1 MKNIS
6 HILQFIDSA
15 RFMASSLS
23 NLANDLSK
31 GIQRIKRKLGNDDEK
46 CKTCCIKYKNCNCF
60 LECTNFKDDLIKY
73 RSSGCNKSSQRKF
86 DKKLKERIFN
96 TYKFSN
102 HYNNEFILFFQ
113 KGVYP
118 YEYIN
123 DWAKLNEVSLPEKE
137 DFYSHL
143 NMEDIT
149 DPGYAYAKRVRE
161 DFEINLGEYHDLDI
175 QRDTLLLA
183 DVFENFKNMFLK
195 IYELD
200 PAKVLWAPRL
210 ALQAAWKWTKV
221 KLDLLISIDMLLM
234 VEKGIR
240 GGICSSV
247 YRCAKANNTWKIIK
261 KNKESSYLQYWDV
274 INLYGWAMSQK
285 LPVNNFEWTKESSQ
299 FNEDFIKNYNEES
312 NEGYFLEIDVQWNW
326 KLNLTRFKWNST
338 GNENNSFS

>member
-1 MKNIS
+1 MSTILYSSNRKKKFLTRIDKNEQTIKNIS
-6 HILQFIDSA
+6 RILQFIDSA

-23 NLANDLSK
+23 NLVNDLSK
-31 GIQRIKRKLGNDDEK
+31 EIQRIKSKLGNDDEK
-46 CKTCCIKYKNCNCF
+46 CKTCCTKNINCNCF

-73 RSSGCNKSSQRKF
+73 RCSSCNKSSQRKF

-102 HYNNEFILFFQ
+102 HDNNEFILFFP
-113 KGVYP
+113 KGVCP
-118 YEYIN
+118 YEYIT

-161 DFEINLGEYHDLDI
+161 DFEINLGEYHDLDV

-200 PAKVLWAPRL
+200 LTKVL
-210 ALQAAWKWTKV
+210 
-221 KLDLLISIDMLLM
+221 
-234 VEKGIR
+234 
-240 GGICSSV
+240 
-247 YRCAKANNTWKIIK
+247 
-261 KNKESSYLQYWDV
+261 
-274 INLYGWAMSQK
+274 
-285 LPVNNFEWTKESSQ
+285 
-299 FNEDFIKNYNEES
+299 
-312 NEGYFLEIDVQWNW
+312 
-326 KLNLTRFKWNST
+326 
-338 GNENNSFS
+338 